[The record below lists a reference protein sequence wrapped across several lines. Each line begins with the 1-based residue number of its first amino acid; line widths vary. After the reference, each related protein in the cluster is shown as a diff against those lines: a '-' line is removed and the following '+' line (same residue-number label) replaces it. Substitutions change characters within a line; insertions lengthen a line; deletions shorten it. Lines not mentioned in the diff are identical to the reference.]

1 MKMQCHLR
9 KFSQQKLF
17 YNEYDFSNTK
27 EKTEMITVFT
37 VSRFFLNARFTLSEP
52 PSIGSF
58 FYYVSMCSS
67 IKSIS

>member
-9 KFSQQKLF
+9 QFSQQKLF

-27 EKTEMITVFT
+27 ERTEMITVFT